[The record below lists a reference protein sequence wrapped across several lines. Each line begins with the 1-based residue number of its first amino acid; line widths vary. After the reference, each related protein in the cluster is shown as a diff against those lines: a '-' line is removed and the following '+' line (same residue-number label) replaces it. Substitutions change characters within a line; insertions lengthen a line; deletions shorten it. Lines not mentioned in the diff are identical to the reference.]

1 MSTLKVNDIIEATA
15 GGGTFALPRAW
26 VNFNGVAPSSIRD
39 SFNVAS
45 VTDLGVGR
53 YRVNFSTSFA
63 NPSYAAVSTAGS
75 DITDYPTQ
83 SNTQDHTSFNGA
95 TTTGNVPVFSV
106 DQDDGEQDDA
116 DYMYVIC
123 CGDQ

>member
-1 MSTLKVNDIIEATA
+1 MSTLKVNDIEEATL

-26 VNFNGVAPSSIRD
+26 ANFNGEGTLAVRD
-39 SFNVAS
+39 SFNVSS

-53 YRVNFSTSFA
+53 YKVNFSTSFA
-63 NPSYAAVSTAGS
+63 NANYAAVSTAGA
-75 DITDYPTQ
+75 DITDYSAQ
-83 SNTQDHTSFNGA
+83 NQDEDHNSFNGA

-106 DQDDGEQDDA
+106 DHDDGAQDDA
-116 DYMYVIC
+116 AYMYVIC